1 MKRELQRIEI
11 PGEYDARRRTWEMVR
26 GAYDQRE
33 PVTWPRRHARELAF
47 AAAAVAIIAAA
58 VTAPG
63 HSVVNSIR
71 DAVGR
76 EKVAGVR
83 NAKRE
88 LVRLPAPG
96 RLLVQSPRGAW
107 VVQRD
112 GSRRLLGRYH
122 DASWSPH
129 GLFVAGVLHGRE
141 LVTLEPNGTVRWE
154 KPHKE
159 RLAYPRWSYEGYR
172 IAYLAGSTLRVI
184 VGNGTDDRLVGA
196 ADARVAPAWRPGT
209 HEVAYVGANGWV
221 RVADADARRL
231 LWRTPPGPDGVRALM
246 WSDDGTRLLVVGHQS
261 VSGYLSSGRLIKRV
275 PTLGPSRSAAFA
287 PGSHR
292 FAVTVATMLLLVDG
306 DTMRFPNHPLFTGVP
321 ALHDVA
327 WSPNGTWLLIAWPAA
342 DQLVFVRV
350 GGAPKL
356 DAVSHVAQQFLS
368 GSFPTIAG
376 WSVPLPSRGA

>member
-1 MKRELQRIEI
+1 VKRELQRIEI
-11 PGEYDARRRTWEMVR
+11 PGEYDARRRTWEIVR
-26 GAYDQRE
+26 EAYGERE

-47 AAAAVAIIAAA
+47 AAVAAAVVAAA
-58 VTAPG
+58 VTPPG
-63 HSVVNSIR
+63 RSVVNSIR

-107 VVQRD
+107 IVQQD
-112 GSRRLLGRYH
+112 GSRRLLGRYR
-122 DASWSPH
+122 DASWSPR
-129 GLFVAGVLHGRE
+129 GLYVAGVLHGRE
-141 LVTLEPNGTVRWE
+141 LVTLDTKGVVRWE

-159 RLAYPRWSYEGYR
+159 RVAYPRWSYEGFR
-172 IAYLAGSTLRVI
+172 IAYLAGSTLHVI
-184 VGNGTDDRLVGA
+184 VGDGTRDRRLGA
-196 ADARVAPAWRPGT
+196 ADASVAPSWRPGT
-209 HEVAYVGANGWV
+209 HEVAYVDGNGWV
-221 RVADADARRL
+221 RVVDADARQL
-231 LWRTPPGPDGVRALM
+231 LWRTPPGPDGIRALT
-246 WSDDGTRLLVVGHQS
+246 WSDDGARLLVLGHQS
-261 VSGYLSSGRLIKRV
+261 VAGYLASGRLVGRA
-275 PTLGPSRSAAFA
+275 PTLGLSRAAAFA

-292 FAVTVATMLLLVDG
+292 FALTVASNLLLVDG
-306 DTMRFPNHPLFTGVP
+306 NTMRFPNRPLFTGVP

-327 WSPNGTWLLIAWPAA
+327 WAPNGKWLLIAWPAA
-342 DQLVFVRV
+342 DQLVFVRF

-368 GSFPTIAG
+368 TSFPSIAG